1 MAFASRRTLARCG
14 CCLKPTDARCG
25 GPLLGMPLRN
35 ILTPA
40 QISTIWRKFKSV
52 ECAGCSPNTTPLI
65 ESRLS
70 MASGLAFYN
79 ELNPFAAETLRNLI
93 AAGQIAPGIV
103 DERSIEDL
111 TPDELRP
118 YTQVHLFAGI
128 GVWSAALRRAGWRD
142 EWPIWTASCPCQP
155 FSSAGA
161 RGGFDDERHLW
172 PAVAWLADSV
182 RPGLILGEQVSTG
195 IGAEWLDC
203 VQDDLERMAY
213 AFGALAFP
221 AAMLGVAHARLRT
234 YWMADAESRRGDDA
248 PVAQSEKYR
257 EEWPRSTRGCSST
270 VDGRLA
276 DATSTRPF
284 PGASPGVHSGEES
297 ARPRDEQF
305 ERRRGN
311 GRLADAERAGL
322 PISEQREFPGSEG
335 PQERRA
341 TGEPGG
347 DGLEYAHGSR
357 PFAPGSTSRWTWA
370 RCVDGKARPFE
381 SGVLP
386 VAHGLA
392 RNMGALDAGFR
403 RLADVA
409 GLDGSSLRRAQS
421 YRVGAISAY
430 GNALQLM
437 QATEFCTWVRER

>member
-1 MAFASRRTLARCG
+1 MPPLA
-14 CCLKPTDARCG
+14 LYSE
-25 GPLLGMPLRN
+25 N
-35 ILTPA
+35 
-40 QISTIWRKFKSV
+40 
-52 ECAGCSPNTTPLI
+52 
-65 ESRLS
+65 
-70 MASGLAFYN
+70 
-79 ELNPFAAETLRNLI
+79 NPFAAATLRNLI
-93 AAGQIAPGIV
+93 AAGQIAPGV
-103 DERSIEDL
+103 VNERSIEDL

-203 VQDDLERMAY
+203 VQDDLERMGY
-213 AFGALAFP
+213 AVGALAFP

-234 YWMADAESRRGDDA
+234 YWMADAE
-248 PVAQSEKYR
+248 
-257 EEWPRSTRGCSST
+257 C
-270 VDGRLA
+270 
-276 DATSTRPF
+276 
-284 PGASPGVHSGEES
+284 
-297 ARPRDEQF
+297 
-305 ERRRGN
+305 
-311 GRLADAERAGL
+311 AGL
-322 PISEQREFPGSEG
+322 PIPQPREFPDAQR

-341 TGEPGG
+341 IGEPGG
-347 DGLEYAHGSR
+347 DGLGDSGRKRLEGRTGELPKQQSPKAGIGLEYADGAR
-357 PFAPGSTSRWTWA
+357 PFARSSAAETAGQRQTSQSTSRWTWA
-370 RCVDGKARPFE
+370 RCTDGKARPFE

-403 RLADVA
+403 RLADMA
-409 GLDGSSLRRAQS
+409 GVDGRSLKRAQS
-421 YRVGAISAY
+421 YRVGAITAY
-430 GNALQLM
+430 GNALQLV
-437 QATEFCTWVRER
+437 QATEFCTWVRERYRG